1 MSLVVKQLWFVS
13 NNWPNDA
20 TRIHCKAFFYL
31 VKIIDSQVKLEEEL
45 EEFEDPC
52 EGDEFREI

>member
-1 MSLVVKQLWFVS
+1 VS

-20 TRIHCKAFFYL
+20 TRIHCKAFLNL
-31 VKIIDSQVKLEEEL
+31 VEMINSQVKLEEEL

>member
-1 MSLVVKQLWFVS
+1 
-13 NNWPNDA
+13 
-20 TRIHCKAFFYL
+20 L
-31 VKIIDSQVKLEEEL
+31 VKVIDFQVKLEEEL

>member
-1 MSLVVKQLWFVS
+1 VFFNLVEM
-13 NNWPNDA
+13 
-20 TRIHCKAFFYL
+20 
-31 VKIIDSQVKLEEEL
+31 IDSQVKLEVEL

>member
-1 MSLVVKQLWFVS
+1 VN

-20 TRIHCKAFFYL
+20 TRIHCKAFFIL
-31 VKIIDSQVKLEEEL
+31 VKVIDFQVKLEEEL